1 MIDIVFSDTY
11 MARFRCRR
19 RRPGFDCRRLNNELI
34 TICRSR
40 RTAGVAGARSKM
52 WMFVFSMVS
61 PISST
66 VIWSS
71 EKRES
76 KRDPMSELYFVGVY
90 YPAPS
95 ATLAALPGGYVLSP
109 DDLDYIRRR
118 MAGVPITFNHRG
130 VMDALPQLLESAPK
144 DTTAAASAA
153 FKAASDPTHRP
164 LGQVTEAWQGADGAQ
179 WCAFTLDYDRSSAL
193 LYLINAGFLRGL
205 SLTHVQHS
213 PPEPIEVSLCGSP
226 ARPGCGITTTL
237 RSAFE
242 LARYKGLTT
251 QGILQS
257 LTTTMSAQMDVSADS
272 APTSTQPTQIDS
284 ILAIVNK
291 LAPGDR
297 DALSQ
302 HLVQMNDVVVASK
315 AELTAKTAEAD
326 KLQQEVKDL
335 HKSHETDNAI
345 MKDTIEQLIST
356 MTEID
361 PKTAGMLSC
370 RETLI
375 KDMNNPHVPL
385 STKRAMDQML
395 VCASR
400 VMLGQ
405 KMSNTDAEEKRA
417 RFNGAPKLVEAASA
431 PAEAAVVEPKIEQ
444 KSPEE
449 RLRNALAS
457 HFERMG

>member
-1 MIDIVFSDTY
+1 
-11 MARFRCRR
+11 MARFSFLRR
-19 RRPGFDCRRLNNELI
+19 NPGFDCFRLNKELI
-34 TICRSR
+34 TIWRSR
-40 RTAGVAGARSKM
+40 RTVGLGGADSSTSM
-52 WMFVFSMVS
+52 LDFSITS
-61 PISST
+61 PTSST

-76 KRDPMSELYFVGVY
+76 NKPAMPKLYFVGVY

-95 ATLAALPGGYVLSP
+95 ATLEALPGGYVLDV
-109 DDLDYIRRR
+109 DDLKYIREH
-118 MAGVPITFNHRG
+118 MVGVPITFNHRG
-130 VMDALPQLLESAPK
+130 VMDALPKLLESTPSN
-144 DTTAAASAA
+144 TTAAASAA
-153 FKAASDPTHRP
+153 FNAASNPTHRP
-164 LGQVTEAWQGADGAQ
+164 LGKVIDAWQGADGAQ
-179 WCAFTLDYDRSSAL
+179 WCAFTLDFDKSSAL
-193 LYLINAGFLRGL
+193 LYLINSGFLRGL

-213 PPEPIEVSLCGSP
+213 PPQPIEVSLCGSP

-237 RSAFE
+237 ESTFE
-242 LARYKGLTT
+242 LARYKGLTAR
-251 QGILQS
+251 GILRS

-272 APTSTQPTQIDS
+272 APASTKPTSIEA
-284 ILAIVNK
+284 IMNIVNK
-291 LAPGDR
+291 LAPDDR

-315 AELTAKTAEAD
+315 AELTAKAAEAD

-405 KMSNTDAEEKRA
+405 KMSATETEGKRA
-417 RFNGAPKLVEAASA
+417 RFNGAAKASEAAAAA
-431 PAEAAVVEPKIEQ
+431 PEASTVVEPKIEQ